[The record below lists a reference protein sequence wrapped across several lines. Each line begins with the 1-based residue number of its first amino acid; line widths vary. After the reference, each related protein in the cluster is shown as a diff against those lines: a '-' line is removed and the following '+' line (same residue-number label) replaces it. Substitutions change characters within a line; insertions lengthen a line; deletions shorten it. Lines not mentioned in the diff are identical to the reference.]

1 MIVGG
6 ANGRKVGI
14 LEGDLLG
21 DRVGDVDGLL
31 VLAMVGLR
39 DGAMP
44 TTGASDAL
52 DGDDEGSDVVGLEDE
67 GASDGEYVGIVVGL
81 DVMF

>member
-31 VLAMVGLR
+31 VLAMVGLL
-39 DGAMP
+39 DAIP
-44 TTGASDAL
+44 TTGAPDAL

-81 DVMF
+81 EVMF